1 MTTDRRETIRQIIS
15 ERSVEKQSQLL
26 EALNE
31 RGIRC
36 TQATLSRDIKAMGIV
51 KQIGPSGRYQYVLPV
66 APSAASSAPI
76 RQKMQTILRESV
88 QSVACA
94 QNLVVIKTLS
104 GMANAAGAVLD
115 ELQIESLVGTLAGDN
130 TVFLAMEDVSSAL
143 KTARDIENLL
153 RNP

>member
-31 RGIRC
+31 HGIRC
-36 TQATLSRDIKAMGIV
+36 TQATLSRDIKAMGIA
-51 KQIGPSGRYQYVLPV
+51 KQIGPTGHYQYVLPT
-66 APSAASSAPI
+66 ASTGPM

>member
-1 MTTDRRETIRQIIS
+1 MTSDRRETIRQIIS

-51 KQIGPSGRYQYVLPV
+51 KQIGSSGRYQYVLP
-66 APSAASSAPI
+66 AASSGPM

-94 QNLVVIKTLS
+94 QNLVVIKTLP

-130 TVFLAMEDVSSAL
+130 TVFLAMKDVPSAQT
-143 KTARDIENLL
+143 TARDIEKLL
-153 RNP
+153 WNS

>member
-1 MTTDRRETIRQIIS
+1 
-15 ERSVEKQSQLL
+15 
-26 EALNE
+26 
-31 RGIRC
+31 
-36 TQATLSRDIKAMGIV
+36 
-51 KQIGPSGRYQYVLPV
+51 
-66 APSAASSAPI
+66 
-76 RQKMQTILRESV
+76 MQTILRESV